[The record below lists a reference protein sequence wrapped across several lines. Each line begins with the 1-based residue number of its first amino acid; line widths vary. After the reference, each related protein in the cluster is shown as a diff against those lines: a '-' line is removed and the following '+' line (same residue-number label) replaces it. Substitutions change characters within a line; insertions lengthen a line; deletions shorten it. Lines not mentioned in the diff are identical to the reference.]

1 MRVGP
6 AAGRLG
12 VAFFSVPGKT
22 YRVTAADAVQG
33 AYGSSPLATTE
44 AGAPGADYWRGD
56 GYYSWLYLDTPTN
69 TPQRFLRVEVE

>member
-1 MRVGP
+1 MWQAP
-6 AAGRLG
+6 
-12 VAFFSVPGKT
+12 
-22 YRVTAADAVQG
+22 
-33 AYGSSPLATTE
+33 PLATTE